1 MAEEPVTLTIR
12 LPEGERVAE
21 KASKFHGIR
30 NDDCAG
36 GAMFEEVAR
45 RLGEVLEKPRARDI
59 CHNLFTKCLSFV
71 VRNIREAWVFQVLR
85 QLLLLASAQVK

>member
-1 MAEEPVTLTIR
+1 MLVSVAEEPVILTIR
-12 LPEGERVAE
+12 LAEDERVVE
-21 KASKFHGIR
+21 NASKFHSIR
-30 NDDCAG
+30 NDDCAS

-71 VRNIREAWVFQVLR
+71 VRNIREA
-85 QLLLLASAQVK
+85 